1 MKRPA
6 IFSIILLAVLSVSVF
21 PQSRETGAILGKV
34 IDDQKN
40 ALPGVTVLLTG
51 KNLMGHREFVTDAQG
66 TFRFPALPPGEYV
79 LKATLQ
85 GFKTLEQT
93 GIRVTTTV
101 SLSVDLVM
109 VPSTL
114 AEQVT
119 VQAKAPTVDVKSSE
133 TASVTLSNEI
143 LRNIPYSQFTA
154 DIVNLAP
161 GVNDNVAYG
170 ASQNTGIAYTVDG
183 VNVADPEAGSAWVFL
198 DHNTIEEAKV
208 MGVGLPA
215 EYGNFTGVIF
225 NLITKSGGNNFSG
238 HIEFDYQ
245 GRKSDGR
252 FWQADNSMAYSHDYS
267 GLTPPSERFMDGSIH
282 IGGPITKDKLWFYT
296 GAQWYEA
303 FDYPTGFPVSNT
315 TKNPHWFG
323 KLSAAP
329 SATLTL
335 TGTLEI
341 DTYLVNNR
349 DAGAT
354 IAPSATVSEDSPEI
368 VGNFNLTK
376 ILGKNTFFDVK
387 AAYFWGYY
395 YLTPNTG
402 GEAAHYDLDNNSFH
416 SGGSGYFFK
425 ADRTR
430 LQVNA
435 SLTHYAED
443 FIQGNHEFKFGVEAE
458 HSTVRNRF
466 GYTGATH
473 MNYWDYGAVP
483 NQTPYLAYQ
492 YVGYDTKTTYT
503 RLEAFAQ
510 DSWQVTDRLNINLGA
525 RFTQGWGY
533 VQGTDSAVYAPTR
546 LAPRIGFTY
555 DLLGDKSTILKAHY
569 GQFTEAMLTTIYS
582 RLNPA
587 SAYSDYIGYF
597 WDGSAWEEFTRTQ
610 HQNLYSLDPNLH
622 QPYLNQF
629 TVALERE
636 LFKDTSLSVSYIYRD
651 WKNIIEP
658 YDALATYDQ
667 ISVLVPQNGQTYTVY
682 ERTSGDA
689 HQYILTDIQNVP
701 VGTHWVITKPYRRYS
716 GIELMLN
723 KRFSD
728 RWQLIASYVYSKAWG
743 TMGNGFG
750 DDLGWGGHGGLNP
763 ADPNFYTNA
772 DGHLANDPT
781 HQIKIQG
788 TYMIPVVEVAFN
800 VFFHGI
806 TGNAWQT
813 SYTTQRLNQGRVTFY
828 VEPRGSHHLSMAKL
842 LDLRLEK
849 IFTLANRYK
858 LGVIFDVFN
867 VFNDN
872 TITSWGTNWGS
883 GADYYTAG
891 DPSYTASTDGHY
903 LYGIVNPRQARL
915 GIRLIF

>member
-1 MKRPA
+1 LRAK
-6 IFSIILLAVLSVSVF
+6 SILALGLLLTFAVLSF

-34 IDDQKN
+34 MDDQKN

-51 KNLMGHREFVTDAQG
+51 RNLMGHRDFVTDAQG
-66 TFRFPALPPGEYV
+66 AFRFPALPPGEYV

-93 GIRVTTTV
+93 GIRLTTTV

-109 VPSTL
+109 TPSTI

-133 TASVTLSNEI
+133 TASVTLSNEV

-170 ASQNTGIAYTVDG
+170 ASQDTGIAYTVDG

-198 DHNTIEEAKV
+198 DHNIIEEAKI

-225 NLITKSGGNNFSG
+225 NLITKTGGNTFSG

-245 GRKSDGR
+245 GRKVDSP
-252 FWQADNSMAYSHDYS
+252 FWQADNSTAYSEYS
-267 GLTPPSERFMDGSIH
+267 GLTPPSSKFMDGSVH

-296 GAQWYEA
+296 GGQWYQA
-303 FDYPTGFPVSNT
+303 FNYVTGFPKADNLR
-315 TKNPHWFG
+315 NPHWFG
-323 KLSAAP
+323 KLTAAP

-341 DTYLVNNR
+341 DTYLRSIRGASINR
-349 DAGAT
+349 
-354 IAPSATVSEDSPEI
+354 APEATVSEDSPEI
-368 VGNFNLTK
+368 VGNFNVTK

-395 YLTPNTG
+395 YLNPNSDINTN
-402 GEAAHYDLDNNSFH
+402 AHTDLDNH
-416 SGGSGYFFK
+416 SYRTGSPGYFYK

-435 SLTHYAED
+435 NLTHYAED
-443 FIQGNHEFKFGVEAE
+443 FIQGNHEFKFGVEVE
-458 HSTVRNRF
+458 HSTARNRY
-466 GYTGATH
+466 GYTGANH
-473 MNYWDYGAVP
+473 MKYWDYGAFP

-492 YVGYDTKTTYT
+492 YVGYDTKATYT

-510 DSWQVTDRLNINLGA
+510 DSWQVTDRLNVNLGA

-533 VQGTDSAVYAPTR
+533 VQGVNAAVYKPTR
-546 LAPRIGFTY
+546 IAPRIGLTY

-569 GQFTEAMLTTIYS
+569 GQFTEAMLTTIFN
-582 RLNPA
+582 RMNPA
-587 SAYSDYIGYF
+587 SAYSDNIGYY
-597 WDGSAWEEFTRTQ
+597 WDGSGWVEFTRLK
-610 HQNLYSLDPNLH
+610 HENLYTMDPNIH

-636 LFKDTSLSVSYIYRD
+636 LFKDTSFSVSYIYRD
-651 WKNIIEP
+651 WKNIIGF
-658 YDALATYDQ
+658 YDTMTNYDP
-667 ISVLVPQNGQTYTVY
+667 ISVMVPENGKTYTVY

-689 HQYILTDIQNVP
+689 HAYIVTNIKSGQ
-701 VGTHWVITKPYRRYS
+701 HWIMSNPYRRYS
-716 GIELMLN
+716 GIEFMVN

-743 TMGNGFG
+743 TMNNGFG
-750 DDLGWGGHGGLNP
+750 EDLGWGSHGGSNT
-763 ADPNFYTNA
+763 ADPNFYINA
-772 DGHLANDPT
+772 DGNLTSDPT

-788 TYMIPVVEVAFN
+788 TYLIPVVEVAFN
-800 VFFHGI
+800 VYFHGI
-806 TGNAWQT
+806 TGSAWET
-813 SYTTQRLNQGRVTFY
+813 SYTTQRLNQGRVTFFI
-828 VEPRGSHHLSMAKL
+828 EPRGSHHLPMAKL

-849 IFTLANRYK
+849 IFTLAGRYR
-858 LGVIFDVFN
+858 LGLIFDVFN

-872 TITSWGTNWGS
+872 TITSWGTTFGN
-883 GADYYTAG
+883 GADYYLPG
-891 DPSYTASTDGHY
+891 ESGYTASTDGHY

>member
-1 MKRPA
+1 MSRKTILSVFLLALMTIP
-6 IFSIILLAVLSVSVF
+6 IFS
-21 PQSRETGAILGKV
+21 QSRETGAILGKV
-34 IDDQKN
+34 MDDQKN
-40 ALPGVTVLLTG
+40 ALPGVSVVLTG
-51 KNLMGHREFVTDAQG
+51 KNLMGRREFITDAQG

-79 LKATLQ
+79 LRGTLQ
-85 GFKTLEQT
+85 GFRTFEQT
-93 GIRVTTTV
+93 GIRLTTTV
-101 SLSVDLVM
+101 SLSIDLILI
-109 VPSTL
+109 PSTVS
-114 AEQVT
+114 EQIT

-133 TASVTLSNEI
+133 TASVTLSNEV

-170 ASQNTGIAYTVDG
+170 ASQDTGIAYTIDG

-198 DHNTIEEAKV
+198 DHNIIEEAKV

-225 NLITKSGGNNFSG
+225 NLITKTGGNTLSG

-245 GRKSDGR
+245 GKKSDGA
-252 FWQADNSMAYSHDYS
+252 FWQANNSTAYSNDFS
-267 GLTPPSERFMDGSIH
+267 GLTPPASRFLDGSVH
-282 IGGPITKDKLWFYT
+282 LGGPITKDKLWFYT
-296 GAQWYEA
+296 GAQWYQA
-303 FDYPTGFPVSNT
+303 FNYVTGFPSADNLR
-315 TKNPHWFG
+315 NPHWFG

-341 DTYLVNNR
+341 DTYLRNNR
-349 DAGAT
+349 GAGAN
-354 IAPSATVSEDSPEI
+354 IAPIATVSEDSPEI

-376 ILGKNTFFDVK
+376 ILSKNTFFDVK

-395 YLTPNTG
+395 YLNPNS
-402 GEAAHYDLDNNSFH
+402 GEGVSSHTDLDNNNYRT
-416 SGGSGYFFK
+416 GSAGYFFK

-435 SLTHYAED
+435 NLTHYAED
-443 FIQGNHEFKFGVEAE
+443 FIQGNHEFKFGVEVE
-458 HSTVRNRF
+458 HSTVRNRY
-466 GYTGATH
+466 GYTGANH
-473 MNYWDYGAVP
+473 MKYFDYGSE
-483 NQTPYLAYQ
+483 PYLAYQ
-492 YVGYDTKTTYT
+492 YAGYDTNTKYT

-510 DSWQVTDRLNINLGA
+510 DSWQISDRLNVNFGA
-525 RFTQGWGY
+525 RFSQNWGF
-533 VQGTDSAVYAPTR
+533 VQGTSAAVYKPTR

-555 DLLGDKSTILKAHY
+555 DLLGDKSTVLKAHY

-587 SAYSDYIGYF
+587 SAYSDYVGYF
-597 WDGSAWEEFTRTQ
+597 WDGSSYQEFTRTT
-610 HQNLYSLDPNLH
+610 HENLYTLDPNLH
-622 QPYLNQF
+622 HPYLNQF

-636 LFKDTSLSVSYIYRD
+636 LFKDTSFSVTYIYRD
-651 WKNIIEP
+651 WKNIIGP
-658 YDALATYDQ
+658 YDTLTSYDT
-667 ISVLVPQNGQTYTVY
+667 IPVTVPENGQTYTVY

-689 HQYILTDIQNVP
+689 HAYILTNINTGDR
-701 VGTHWVITKPYRRYS
+701 WVRSAPYRRYS
-716 GIELMLN
+716 GIEVMFN

-743 TMGNGFG
+743 TMNNGFG
-750 DDLGWGGHGGLNP
+750 DDLGTGSHGGLST
-763 ADPNFYTNA
+763 ADPNYYINA
-772 DGHLANDPT
+772 DGNLSSDPT

-788 TYMIPVVEVAFN
+788 TYVIPVVEVGFN
-800 VFFHGI
+800 IFFHGI
-806 TGNAWQT
+806 TGNAWET
-813 SYTTQRLNQGRVTFY
+813 SYTTPRLNQGRVTFF
-828 VEPRGSHHLSMAKL
+828 VEPRGSHHLPMAKL

-849 IFTLANRYK
+849 IFTIANRYR
-858 LGVIFDVFN
+858 LGLIFDIFN

-872 TITSWGTNWGS
+872 TITSWGTTWGS
-883 GADYYTAG
+883 GADYYLSG
-891 DPSYTASTDGHY
+891 EPGYTASTSGHY